1 MTFKEMVD
9 SLYEFDYDGL
19 NDKELETLEIMLI
32 NEIET
37 VRKIIR
43 YNRIDKQHRDGGIK
57 NERI

>member
-1 MTFKEMVD
+1 MNFKEMVD

-19 NDKELETLEIMLI
+19 NDEELETLEIMLI

-43 YNRIDKQHRDGGIK
+43 YNRIDKLGR
-57 NERI
+57 